1 LKKPRVGSSASG
13 SARAADP
20 RRAAVRRAAGPA
32 PVRRRLVRALVFAL
46 SLLFG
51 LGAAE
56 LALRTASKHALLVLD
71 VEMWRYA
78 RLVKAPSA
86 RPGLIEEHRPD
97 AAATLMGVAVR
108 TDEHGF
114 RRPGAALEAA
124 RRPGERRV
132 VALGDS
138 LTFGWGVAESDTWP
152 ARLETLL
159 RERCPGSPATVWNAG
174 VGNSNTAMQRARY
187 ELVAAPLDPEWL
199 ILGYFVND
207 AEPDPEPA
215 EHPLLWRS
223 SLATLLTTR
232 VAQGRDGELRDYREF
247 YGELYAE
254 DRAGWRRTRRA
265 LADLGRRLAA
275 DGVAAT
281 LLLLPEMHQPR
292 GHGPFADVYSRVA
305 EIGRAAGFEVIDT
318 APHFPPGSGAGYWVS
333 PTDAHPDAAAQ
344 EIFARALLAS
354 RHACPA
360 NAG

>member
-1 LKKPRVGSSASG
+1 M
-13 SARAADP
+13 
-20 RRAAVRRAAGPA
+20 RRAAGPA
-32 PVRRRLVRALVFAL
+32 AVRRRLLRALVFAL
-46 SLLFG
+46 SLLCG

-56 LALRTASKHALLVLD
+56 LALRTVSKHALLVLD

-86 RPGLIEEHRPD
+86 RPGLIEEHRPN
-97 AAATLMGVAVR
+97 ASAKLMGVDVR
-108 TDEHGF
+108 TDGHGF

-124 RRPGERRV
+124 RRPGDRRV

-138 LTFGWGVAESDTWP
+138 LTLGWGVAENDTWP

-159 RERCPGSPATVWNAG
+159 RERCPGSRATVWNAG

-199 ILGYFVND
+199 VLGYFVND

-223 SLATLLTTR
+223 SLAVLLTTR
-232 VAQGRDGELRDYREF
+232 VAQGRDGVLRDYREF

-254 DRAGWRRTRRA
+254 DSAGWRRTRRA

-275 DGVAAT
+275 DGVVAT
-281 LLLLPEMHQPR
+281 LLLLPEMHEPH
-292 GHGPFADVYSRVA
+292 GHGPFAEAYARVA
-305 EIGRAAGFEVIDT
+305 EIGTAAGFEVIDT
-318 APHFPPGSGAGYWVS
+318 APHFPPGSGARYWVS

-360 NAG
+360 DAS